1 VTTPAERDDPPD
13 DVLIVGAGLAGGA
26 LALRLARRGLRVRL
40 LDAARFPRPK
50 LCGEF
55 LSPEGAAALERL
67 GPALARLLE
76 ASEPIRVARL
86 TTPGGRALEARVIDA
101 DGRPGAGL
109 SRTVMD
115 HAIVEAAVAAGVAFG
130 DDTRV
135 SGPIVDAEGR
145 VVGVSARRGRDASAR
160 AFHARLV
167 VAADGRGSPL
177 VKATGRTRVRS
188 RFRPALFGLKRH
200 LVTEHPDADAAEP
213 PGTVSLHLVRG
224 GYIGACRIDGG
235 RTNLCGLLPDR
246 LAARH
251 RGDLDALAAAEFPR
265 NPALGRLWAASA
277 PDGPWKT
284 VANVR
289 VEHHEPTAPGIL
301 YAGDARGTVD
311 PLGGQGMTMALL
323 GAELI
328 EPFVVHAMTSGA
340 EGATP
345 AVQAAYAR
353 AWERRFA
360 GRIRLC
366 RLFHHL
372 LIRPAIIDLAARVPA
387 IGPDLLAAA
396 FQWTRDPE
404 GDRVAPGVVG

>member
-1 VTTPAERDDPPD
+1 VTHADDSDPPPD

-55 LSPEGAAALERL
+55 LSPEGAAALGRL
-67 GPALARLLE
+67 GPELERLLLD
-76 ASEPIRVARL
+76 SEPIRVARL

-109 SRTVMD
+109 SREVMD
-115 HAIVEAAVAAGVAFG
+115 QAIVETAVAAGVAFG

-135 SGPIVDAEGR
+135 SGPILDADGR
-145 VVGVSARRGRDASAR
+145 VVGVSARRGRDPSPR
-160 AFHARLV
+160 VFPARLV

-177 VKATGRTRVRS
+177 VKGTGRTRVRS

-200 LVTEHPDADAAEP
+200 LLLSDSDPDAAEP

-246 LAARH
+246 LAARY

-265 NPALGRLWAASA
+265 NPTLGRLWAGATA
-277 PDGPWKT
+277 DGPWKT

-289 VEHHEPTAPGIL
+289 VEHHEPTVPGIL

-328 EPFVVHAMTSGA
+328 EPFVVESLASGA

-345 AVQAAYAR
+345 AVQRAYAR

-372 LIRPAIIDLAARVPA
+372 LIRPAVIDLATRLPA
-387 IGPDLLAAA
+387 LGPDLLSAA
-396 FQWTRDPE
+396 FRWTRDPE